1 MTVVSSLAAFALGVS
16 LSAALIPTLQAPAP
30 LLPAASTQAQLG
42 SSRTA
47 D

>member
-16 LSAALIPTLQAPAP
+16 LSAALIPTLQAPEP

-42 SSRTA
+42 KIKNS
-47 D
+47 